1 MREAKDE
8 LFEKVKLVYTI
19 KKFDVV
25 DEFSG
30 ARFSDLNTFLL
41 LPNNVFGLDLA
52 NEIYVI

>member
-19 KKFDVV
+19 KKFDV

-30 ARFSDLNTFLL
+30 A
-41 LPNNVFGLDLA
+41 
-52 NEIYVI
+52 

>member
-25 DEFSG
+25 DEFSS
-30 ARFSDLNTFLL
+30 A
-41 LPNNVFGLDLA
+41 
-52 NEIYVI
+52 